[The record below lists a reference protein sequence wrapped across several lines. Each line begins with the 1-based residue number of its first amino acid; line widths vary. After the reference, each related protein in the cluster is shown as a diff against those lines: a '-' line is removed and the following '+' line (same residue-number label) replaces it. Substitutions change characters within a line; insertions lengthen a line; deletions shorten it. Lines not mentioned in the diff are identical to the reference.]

1 MVRAILIWWFCIAT
15 GMVAPALALDST
27 SSSVA
32 PSAVAVPIA
41 IEVTPKEP
49 VWILGKDYELTVTIR
64 HPGNVSTF
72 FPVRLPLDNF
82 IQKEVFERQESQPN
96 GDVERVITFVLTPI
110 RFDVIVLPDVELSWV
125 LRPESGGEP
134 KTGTMMVELGR
145 IRVDGVYQGD
155 DFPALGAPGPQGLS
169 IIARDDTRVFLVITV
184 GVAVGA
190 VVLFLLLWL
199 VLRRMVAVGER
210 PPIPASEAAFREL
223 GKLKVEA
230 ESETIE
236 NEEYV
241 TRLSEIL
248 RVYLG
253 TRYDVESVEATSTE
267 IIEWAGESPRRG
279 LSVLVLQQ
287 MLHGMDLI
295 KFAAHTTMPDEIT
308 HMHSDVGDLVEKTR
322 ISPEEQAAKELQ
334 ARAMI
339 PTQVE
344 RAFALA
350 VDLSIGCLFATPL
363 FLIAGMRASV
373 LWLSIGLSLFGLWLL
388 LRDALRRSPG
398 KKAAGL
404 EIIHGTIGAGVQRS
418 TLRSVAG
425 VGSRIARNLTL
436 VPIITLLGEAFL
448 AATDKGQRR
457 AGDLLARCRV
467 VRGRAGGE
475 VVEQPL
481 VWVLL
486 VFDAVLFLWPLIW
499 ALTRLQ

>member
-1 MVRAILIWWFCIAT
+1 
-15 GMVAPALALDST
+15 MVA
-27 SSSVA
+27 
-32 PSAVAVPIA
+32 I
-41 IEVTPKEP
+41 
-49 VWILGKDYELTVTIR
+49 
-64 HPGNVSTF
+64 
-72 FPVRLPLDNF
+72 
-82 IQKEVFERQESQPN
+82 
-96 GDVERVITFVLTPI
+96 
-110 RFDVIVLPDVELSWV
+110 
-125 LRPESGGEP
+125 
-134 KTGTMMVELGR
+134 
-145 IRVDGVYQGD
+145 
-155 DFPALGAPGPQGLS
+155 
-169 IIARDDTRVFLVITV
+169 
-184 GVAVGA
+184 
-190 VVLFLLLWL
+190 
-199 VLRRMVAVGER
+199 GER

-223 GKLKVEA
+223 EKLKVET
-230 ESETIE
+230 ENQPIE

-267 IIEWAGESPRRG
+267 IMEWAGASPRRG

-295 KFAAHTTMPDEIT
+295 KFAAHTTMLDEISQ
-308 HMHSDVGDLVEKTR
+308 MHSEVADLVEKTR

-363 FLIAGMRASV
+363 FLIAGMQASV
-373 LWLSIGLSLFGLWLL
+373 LWLSVGLSLFGLWVL
-388 LRDALRRSPG
+388 LRDTLRRSPG

-404 EIIHGTIGAGVQRS
+404 EIIHGTIGAGVQSS

-486 VFDAVLFLWPLIW
+486 AFDAVLFLWPLIW